1 MQIIEKICEGISS
14 ATDYRVIPDRRRAI
28 RFAIAEARKDDLIL
42 LAGKGHEEYEII
54 RDEIRPFSEKKIVQE
69 CYVERLKQ
77 KHNDNER
84 EADL

>member
-1 MQIIEKICEGISS
+1 MAMFTPSE
-14 ATDYRVIPDRRRAI
+14 
-28 RFAIAEARKDDLIL
+28 L
-42 LAGKGHEEYEII
+42 YEII